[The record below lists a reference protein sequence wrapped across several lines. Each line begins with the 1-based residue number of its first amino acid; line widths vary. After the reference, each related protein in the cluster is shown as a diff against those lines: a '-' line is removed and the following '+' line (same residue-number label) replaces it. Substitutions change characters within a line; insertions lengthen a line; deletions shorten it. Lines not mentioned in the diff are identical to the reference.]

1 MTDGR
6 CYLYKCSKSR
16 NLEVKVQGAEWM
28 DCPFNQ
34 WINVCISFIK
44 NYFINEVNEKK
55 EKVF

>member
-44 NYFINEVNEKK
+44 KYFINEVN
-55 EKVF
+55 